1 MQFTQP
7 ILLWALAG
15 LMVPLAIHL
24 LSRKEGQVIRLGSL
38 RHLRETNTQ
47 QFRGIKLN
55 EILLLVLRSLLVILF
70 VLLISGL
77 YWSNAGGKRWIVV
90 EKGIEE
96 IPTAKKLIDSLEA
109 QGFER
114 RVLQNGFPLENISSA
129 ESSANNWHLIESLQ
143 QQELTQ
149 AIVLSQS
156 RAEDFTGA
164 RRAVNSNIQWITFP
178 TEAHEFNVEAIQQTP
193 DRILIRKGFSN
204 AAHTHFETVQANSLP
219 PDSIAIKEL
228 PTVSILLVSDVDFA
242 TDKMIIM
249 AALDAITK
257 TLSVKINLLE
267 ATPETV
273 SEVSSDWLIWLS
285 EKNFVANDSVK
296 VITSRLHVSPE
307 IVEQVSQNHWE
318 LTKRIT
324 IETAREGNLTL
335 RLATLLI
342 DERVKWSQIAHHDR
356 RTLPESILFA
366 GKSRPTKVEAGVVPP
381 VNKYL
386 ILLLIIILLI
396 ERLVAY
402 HRNQ

>member
-15 LMVPLAIHL
+15 LAVPLAIHL
-24 LSRKEGQVIRLGSL
+24 LSKKEGQVIRLGSL
-38 RHLRETNTQ
+38 RHLRETSTQ

-55 EILLLVLRSLLVILF
+55 EILLLALRSLLVILF

-77 YWSNAGGKRWIVV
+77 HWDSLGDKRWIVV
-90 EKGIEE
+90 EQGIAE

-114 RVLQNGFPLENISSA
+114 RVLQSGFPLEYTSSTK
-129 ESSANNWHLIESLQ
+129 SVNSWHLIESLQ

-156 RAEDFTGA
+156 RAEDFIGA
-164 RRAVNSNIQWITFP
+164 RTSLNSNIQWITFP
-178 TEAHEFNVEAIQQTP
+178 AEAHEFIAEAIQQAP
-193 DRILIRKGFSN
+193 GRILVRKGFSN
-204 AAHTHFETVQANSLP
+204 SAHTHFETVLANTSL
-219 PDSIAIKEL
+219 PDSITIKEL
-228 PTVSILLVSDVDFA
+228 PVVSVLLVSDADLA
-242 TDKMIIM
+242 ADKIIIK
-249 AALDAITK
+249 ASLDAIAK

-285 EKNFVANDSVK
+285 EKNFVASDPVK
-296 VITSRLHVSPE
+296 VITSRLHVSPD
-307 IVEQVSQNHWE
+307 IVEQVSENHWE
-318 LTKRIT
+318 LTRRLT
-324 IETAREGNLTL
+324 IETAREQNFALQ
-335 RLATLLI
+335 LATLLI
-342 DERVKWSQIAHHDR
+342 DGKEKWRQIAKYDR
-356 RTLPESILFA
+356 RKLPDSILFA

-386 ILLLIIILLI
+386 IVLLILILLI
-396 ERLVAY
+396 ERMVAY
-402 HRNQ
+402 HKNQ